1 MQKKGYRIDLALF
14 DDINSQMD
22 KAFKLGDVMS
32 PLIKIENDLKSSIK
46 EYETAIKL
54 IQDGIVKAKELG
66 ASDFVSSLNNML
78 SNAKGGLS
86 LRQNT
91 LKNVVAATNSL

>member
-32 PLIKIENDLKSSIK
+32 PLIKIETDLKSSVK

-91 LKNVVAATNSL
+91 LKNVTSSINSL

>member
-91 LKNVVAATNSL
+91 LKNVVSATNSL

>member
-1 MQKKGYRIDLALF
+1 
-14 DDINSQMD
+14 
-22 KAFKLGDVMS
+22 MS

-91 LKNVVAATNSL
+91 LKNVVSATNSL